1 MLSPKLKRRLLWIAI
16 VTTFL
21 VVVTFGYV
29 FVSHTRASIP
39 VALGYELFRAD
50 STSVVLCNPRG
61 LVIIGEQID
70 LIGVSGIHI
79 VGRVS
84 GPGAYSYSG
93 VSSPVGYFALN
104 MTTGIHASG
113 LTESQL
119 LERLGAAPQL
129 YSPSLW
135 ALWHW

>member
-1 MLSPKLKRRLLWIAI
+1 MLSPILKRRILWIAI
-16 VTTFL
+16 VTTSL
-21 VVVTFGYV
+21 GVLTFGYALV
-29 FVSHTRASIP
+29 AITRASIP
-39 VALGYELFRAD
+39 VTFGYELFRAD
-50 STSVVLCNPRG
+50 RTSVVLCDPQG
-61 LVIIGEQID
+61 SVVISDQID

-79 VGRVS
+79 VGRVA
-84 GPGAYSYSG
+84 GPGKYSYSG
-93 VSSPVGYFALN
+93 VSAPVGYFVLDV
-104 MTTGIHASG
+104 TTGNYVSR

>member
-1 MLSPKLKRRLLWIAI
+1 MLSPILKRRLLWIAI

-29 FVSHTRASIP
+29 FVSLTRASIP

-50 STSVVLCNPRG
+50 STSVVLCDPQG
-61 LVIIGEQID
+61 SVVISDQID

-79 VGRVS
+79 VGRVA
-84 GPGAYSYSG
+84 GPGKYSYSG
-93 VSSPVGYFALN
+93 VSAPVGYFVLDV
-104 MTTGIHASG
+104 TTGNYVSR